1 MEGIHPTFHLGM
13 ARYDERE
20 FMTCWHFSEFDDVAK
35 VSVSVGNKCPIFG
48 TPKPGP
54 LSTPKIQNP
63 TNQNQSTMARSRA
76 TGRAKKQQPNKKNAK
91 KAIVCSVCGKGDGK
105 YKCPK
110 CRSPFCCVQCS
121 KDHKANHCP
130 TTKSSDDDVSKQ
142 QSNHTAAAS
151 TTANSSSVTEPQS
164 KYLPAAAFAQA
175 SSSSSQPNKKRMRRP
190 NDDDDSDNDEPGW
203 NITEE
208 MKQMIQRSEWLRKE
222 LEDGGLRHLIEQ
234 IDAASDV
241 EEEEDN
247 GNNNNRRKNWGRN
260 ANKNGNTDIS
270 QRVLTLARTRHS
282 HPKFATFMDRLLV
295 TAGVLTDGGGG
306 GGEANLFEGGESG
319 RLELVTVP
327 RRGGELVAAP
337 AAAGDEEVESSSEE
351 GDSDDSDSL
360 DEDDSDESSTKE

>member
-1 MEGIHPTFHLGM
+1 
-13 ARYDERE
+13 
-20 FMTCWHFSEFDDVAK
+20 
-35 VSVSVGNKCPIFG
+35 
-48 TPKPGP
+48 
-54 LSTPKIQNP
+54 
-63 TNQNQSTMARSRA
+63 
-76 TGRAKKQQPNKKNAK
+76 
-91 KAIVCSVCGKGDGK
+91 
-105 YKCPK
+105 
-110 CRSPFCCVQCS
+110 
-121 KDHKANHCP
+121 
-130 TTKSSDDDVSKQ
+130 
-142 QSNHTAAAS
+142 
-151 TTANSSSVTEPQS
+151 
-164 KYLPAAAFAQA
+164 
-175 SSSSSQPNKKRMRRP
+175 MRRP

-241 EEEEDN
+241 EEEDDDGN

-306 GGEANLFEGGESG
+306 GGGEANLFEGGESG

-327 RRGGELVAAP
+327 RRGGELVTAPAAP
-337 AAAGDEEVESSSEE
+337 AAAAGEEVESSSEE
-351 GDSDDSDSL
+351 EDSDDSDSS

>member
-1 MEGIHPTFHLGM
+1 M
-13 ARYDERE
+13 
-20 FMTCWHFSEFDDVAK
+20 SQ
-35 VSVSVGNKCPIFG
+35 KCQCPSWATSGLF
-48 TPKPGP
+48 PGP
-54 LSTPKIQNP
+54 WNPRSTPTQKPQ
-63 TNQNQSTMARSRA
+63 TNQTTMARSRA

-130 TTKSSDDDVSKQ
+130 ATKSNDTGDDDVSKQ

-151 TTANSSSVTEPQS
+151 TVTNSTTTKPQS
-164 KYLPAAAFAQA
+164 KYLPAAAFAQ
-175 SSSSSQPNKKRMRRP
+175 SSSISSQPNKKRMRRP

-222 LEDGGLRHLIEQ
+222 LEDGGLRHLIGH

-241 EEEEDN
+241 EEEEDDN
-247 GNNNNRRKNWGRN
+247 GNNNRRKNWGRN

-306 GGEANLFEGGESG
+306 GGGEANLFEGGESG

-337 AAAGDEEVESSSEE
+337 AAAAAGEEVESSSEE
-351 GDSDDSDSL
+351 EDSDDDSDSS
-360 DEDDSDESSTKE
+360 DDDDSDESSTKE